1 MLFSDVLQTGFLS
14 LQMQLYHTFIIVV
27 VLAALFGY
35 INYRFIKLPG
45 EIGIM
50 VLSIVTSL
58 VIIVAGYFKPA
69 TFEEITGVIRR
80 LNFSSLLMNFML
92 SFLLFAG
99 AIHIDAKK
107 LKTYRLAIL
116 TFSTI
121 GVLISTLIIGGLLFA
136 CCLLLGIK
144 LSFIY
149 CLLFGSIVSPTD
161 PIAVLSILKKARIP
175 ASLEIKITGE
185 SLFNDG
191 VAIVVFITIYYV
203 IEGGIDNLSGWKVAG
218 LFMQQAGGG
227 VLLGAL
233 LGYCGFLLMRSI
245 DYYKV
250 EVMITVAIV
259 MGGYLLAE
267 TLHVSGPL
275 AMVVAG
281 IITGNKSRGSVMSAV
296 TRDYIDKFWEIVDEM
311 LNAILF
317 ILIGFEMLIISF
329 NTMLLLLGI
338 ITIGIVL
345 LARYISV
352 LIPTTLLRFKTSFE
366 KNAITLLTWGGLRG
380 GLSVALALS
389 LPSSMH
395 GELFV
400 SITYIVVMFSIIVQ
414 GLTIGRIA
422 KKLSA

>member
-1 MLFSDVLQTGFLS
+1 
-14 LQMQLYHTFIIVV
+14 MQLYHAFIIIV
-27 VLAALFGY
+27 VLAALFSY
-35 INYRFIKLPG
+35 INYRYIKLPN

-58 VIIVAGYFKPA
+58 VIIIAGYFKPS
-69 TFEEITGVIRR
+69 TFGQITTVIRR
-80 LNFSSLLMNFML
+80 LDFSSLLMNFML

-99 AIHIDAKK
+99 AIHIDAKNLRK
-107 LKTYRLAIL
+107 YRLAIF

-136 CCLLLGIK
+136 CCLVLGIK
-144 LSFIY
+144 ISFIY

-161 PIAVLSILKKARIP
+161 PIAILSILKKAGIP

-191 VAIVVFITIYYV
+191 VAVVVFITIYYV
-203 IEGGIDNLSGWKVAG
+203 IEGGIDNLSGWSVMR

-227 VLLGAL
+227 VLWGAL

-250 EVMITVAIV
+250 EVMITLAIV
-259 MGGYLLAE
+259 MGGYLVADL
-267 TLHVSGPL
+267 LHVSAPL

-281 IITGNKSRGSVMSAV
+281 IITGNKSRNLVMSTV
-296 TRDYIDKFWEIVDEM
+296 TRDYIDKFWEIIDEL

-329 NTMLLLLGI
+329 NPMLLLLGI
-338 ITIGIVL
+338 ISVGIVL

-352 LIPTTLLRFKTSFE
+352 LIPISILRFKTSFE
-366 KNAITLLTWGGLRG
+366 KNTITLLTWGGLRG

-389 LPSSMH
+389 LPSRMH

-400 SITYIVVMFSIIVQ
+400 SITYIVVLFSIIVQ
-414 GLTIGRIA
+414 GLTIGRVA